1 MSDRGPR
8 GSHAVLLIQVVRRTA
23 MDLEEGMN
31 CSLCFT
37 MYFFF
42 FFFGRFLPLY
52 MFFLFYFALLL
63 LEVRVQI
70 ILYICGKLQSS
81 HDVWLN

>member
-31 CSLCFT
+31 CSLCFA
-37 MYFFF
+37 MYLFFF
-42 FFFGRFLPLY
+42 FFFGRFPPFICY
-52 MFFLFYFALLL
+52 FILFCIVAF
-63 LEVRVQI
+63 R
-70 ILYICGKLQSS
+70 G
-81 HDVWLN
+81 